1 MSTVITIVLNL
12 AEEIE
17 NIADASRAC
26 SNRDSRKNKHDCD
39 ELATIVNR
47 VCAKM

>member
-1 MSTVITIVLNL
+1 VITIVLNL
-12 AEEIE
+12 AKKIE
-17 NIADASRAC
+17 NIADTSRAY

-47 VCAKM
+47 VCAKI

>member
-1 MSTVITIVLNL
+1 VITIVLNL
-12 AEEIE
+12 AKKME
-17 NIADASRAC
+17 NIADTSRAC

-47 VCAKM
+47 VCAKI